1 MKCRKKCRRRSRGNR
16 SRMFRE
22 KRSRTRR
29 KKRIRKGGVD
39 GLEATA
45 GRGGE
50 IGGVEERGVGRPRE
64 VVGGLEGTEARRV
77 GGTVGGG
84 VARRAVRAS
93 VVDVAWADEGEGW

>member
-1 MKCRKKCRRRSRGNR
+1 MKCRKKCRRRSRRNR

-29 KKRIRKGGVD
+29 MKRLRKGGVD

-50 IGGVEERGVGRPRE
+50 IGGVEERGVGGPRE
-64 VVGGLEGTEARRV
+64 VAGGLKGRETGRIGAAAGR
-77 GGTVGGG
+77 G

-93 VVDVAWADEGEGW
+93 VVAVAWADEGEGW

>member
-16 SRMFRE
+16 SRMFRG

-29 KKRIRKGGVD
+29 KKRIWKGGVD

-50 IGGVEERGVGRPRE
+50 IGGVERGVGRPRE

-77 GGTVGGG
+77 GGAAEGGA
-84 VARRAVRAS
+84 ARRAVRAS